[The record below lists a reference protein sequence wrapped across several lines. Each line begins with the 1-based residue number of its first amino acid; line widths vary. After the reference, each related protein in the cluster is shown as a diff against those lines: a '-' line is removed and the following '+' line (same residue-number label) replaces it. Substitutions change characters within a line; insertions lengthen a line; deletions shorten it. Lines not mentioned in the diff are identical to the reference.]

1 MSKVMM
7 MLALTTLTT
16 MVAGQDPTAFP
27 TSRPSTSPTPSPTY
41 DVSTITEA
49 KANLTEVLANQ
60 ATSYASTSD
69 ATAAKA
75 ELEAVFAAYKNGVRQ
90 HMKVLLEDKQWS
102 EYDAADVLTK
112 FQEDKALY
120 TEAKLKIRRLRRG
133 AEPASAK

>member
-16 MVAGQDPTAFP
+16 MVAGQT
-27 TSRPSTSPTPSPTY
+27 PTPSPTY
-41 DVSTITEA
+41 DVSTIAEA
-49 KANLTEVLANQ
+49 RANLTEVLANQ
-60 ATSYASTSD
+60 ATSYALISD

-90 HMKVLLEDKQWS
+90 HMKDLLEDKQWS

-120 TEAKLKIRRLRRG
+120 TEAKLKIRSLRRG
-133 AEPASAK
+133 APAK